1 MAREL
6 LHRDRVATGATPRRA
21 ERGKYD
27 RAPVAVLVETARQEW
42 EESLRRLE
50 AERGDPARYEPL
62 LAQVEAVGEELARRV
77 GGAFTLAELA
87 EAYCHA
93 DHWSREAVS
102 ERAGMPAWPG
112 WLAAVQGAAFE
123 LYSHAASDYK
133 P

>member
-1 MAREL
+1 M
-6 LHRDRVATGATPRRA
+6 
-21 ERGKYD
+21 
-27 RAPVAVLVETARQEW
+27 AVLVETARQEW
-42 EESLRRLE
+42 EEGLRRLE

-62 LAQVEAVGEELARRV
+62 LAQVEAVREELTRRV

-87 EAYCHA
+87 EAYRQA
-93 DHWSREAVS
+93 DRWSREAIS
-102 ERAGMPAWPG
+102 GRAEVRGWAG